1 MENLE
6 QVEETTDILKT
17 KDLKVY
23 ITLFILGLTILIL
36 WFFLFLTNN
45 KLATEQAKPKTIE
58 EIRNLNL
65 KYSAN
70 YQKYY
75 IQKRDEAQKLVDSYN
90 KEIRDAEWCISQNST
105 GGVATNCYI
114 LSRKAK

>member
-6 QVEETTDILKT
+6 QVEETLAPRN
-17 KDLKVY
+17 LKVY
-23 ITLFILGLTILIL
+23 ITLFIAGLIILIL
-36 WFFLFLTNN
+36 WFFLFLTSN

-105 GGVATNCYI
+105 GWVATNCYI